1 MDAINDIAERASYDR
16 PIRNRFYTAL
26 CAKHHDQ
33 EPGTND
39 KRKKQEA
46 LDAEQRE
53 RKIAARKEKMKE
65 MYKADPDFDVDKL
78 NDEEEDALRATSKA
92 RLFLAE

>member
-1 MDAINDIAERASYDR
+1 MDAINDIAERATYDR

-46 LDAEQRE
+46 PPGGATQKPEGYAIIAMERE
-53 RKIAARKEKMKE
+53 IKPGKDS
-65 MYKADPDFDVDKL
+65 DPVF
-78 NDEEEDALRATSKA
+78 
-92 RLFLAE
+92 